1 MTKKVLSTIFLT
13 SILTSNIAH
22 AAPSTVPSNMQMVPA
37 DYFDNPNTIARTD
50 TVTSETTFLEGK
62 NEGRVFI
69 RLFGTNGSLFGISEK
84 YSIKATTLK
93 PREDANQQPTYGTYN
108 ATVEVKAPKDM
119 GIVDNLLGGNSQF
132 GLGVSY
138 GVTDMLCVGA
148 EIRYESIAAML
159 SDNAVYNEAK
169 ILTNRK
175 KTNIGAA
182 ATIEAIMDFDSSAY
196 VSLLVKLGAEFNRK
210 TTFSY
215 DAVKDSKNKI
225 DLKNHE
231 SHEVLLGETKEDL
244 AFFAGAY
251 ITGGYSF
258 TENFSMEIRGGA
270 DFKFG
275 QDKETDV
282 KTDKILAGMCKSV
295 ITAKTKKE
303 LSAIK
308 PFIGIAGRFSF

>member
-50 TVTSETTFLEGK
+50 TITSETTFLEGK

-215 DAVKDSKNKI
+215 DAVEVKDNTAKPVN
-225 DLKNHE
+225 LKNYE
-231 SHEVLLGETKEDL
+231 SREALLAEKEDL
-244 AFFAGAY
+244 AFFAGVY

-258 TENFSMEIRGGA
+258 TENFSLEIRGGA

-275 QDKETDV
+275 QEKETDV
-282 KTDKILAGMCKSV
+282 KATGPQTKIE
-295 ITAKTKKE
+295 ITGKTTKE
-303 LSAIK
+303 LSAIT